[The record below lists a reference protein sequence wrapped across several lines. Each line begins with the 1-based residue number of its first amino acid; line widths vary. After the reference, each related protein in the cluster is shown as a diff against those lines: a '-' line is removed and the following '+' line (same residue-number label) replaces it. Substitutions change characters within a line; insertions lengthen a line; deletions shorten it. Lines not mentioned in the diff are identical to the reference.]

1 MKKSAASKIKDLM
14 KHQKKTVAPKKKV
27 DPLSKKGLEAYFDK
41 VYPKSDFVKAH
52 ASKKPKYGE
61 KKRLGEYYEKAG
73 LKDDFVKKHLKNRS
87 FCITWY
93 SGMEKTD
100 GKVCRGRY
108 TGSHSRAA
116 LKFVR
121 ELNRDLKTKKNDVL
135 VVVRETTQGSK
146 KKEQGY
152 RVTRKKLAKPQVIE
166 KGGVSFKINYATSV
180 KKDVSALVKKNGK
193 AAAPKTAAPK
203 AAQPKKAKAA
213 APKAVPKAAAPK
225 KAKAAAPKA
234 KAGGMTLRSGRSL

>member
-1 MKKSAASKIKDLM
+1 MKKSAASKIANLM
-14 KHQKKTVAPKKKV
+14 KHQKKTVAPKKKTKTEEKN
-27 DPLSKKGLEAYFDK
+27 DLQAYFDK
-41 VYPKSDFVKAH
+41 VYPKSEFVKKH
-52 ASKKPKYGE
+52 ASKKPVYGE
-61 KKRLGEYYEKAG
+61 KKKLGEYYEKAG
-73 LKDDFVKKHLKNRS
+73 LKKDFVDKHSKTRS

-100 GKVCRGRY
+100 GKVCLGRY

-121 ELNRDLKTKKNDVL
+121 ELNRDLKKKKNDVL

-193 AAAPKTAAPK
+193 AAAPKE
-203 AAQPKKAKAA
+203 
-213 APKAVPKAAAPK
+213 KAVAPKAAAPK

-234 KAGGMTLRSGRSL
+234 KVGGMKLRSGRSL